1 LFGAREGIPMA
12 VRTDPEG
19 NETDALFDL
28 ADLDGAEVLEIGSG
42 DGRLTWRY
50 ADRAAHVTAIE
61 PFEHSI
67 ARAEER
73 LRETSLPVE
82 FRNVGLEDFADASDD
97 DVFDVA
103 LLSWSL
109 C

>member
-1 LFGAREGIPMA
+1 MTI
-12 VRTDPEG
+12 RTDPEG
-19 NETDALFDL
+19 NETAALFDL
-28 ADLDGAEVLEIGSG
+28 VDLDGVEVLEIGCG

-50 ADRAAHVTAIE
+50 ADRAVRVTAIE
-61 PFEHSI
+61 PFADSI
-67 ARAEER
+67 ARAKER
-73 LRETSLPVE
+73 LRETELPVE
-82 FRNVGLEDFADASDD
+82 FRHVNFEDFAASTDP

>member
-1 LFGAREGIPMA
+1 MA

-19 NETDALFDL
+19 NETTALFELIDL
-28 ADLDGAEVLEIGSG
+28 EGKDVLEIGCG
-42 DGRLTWRY
+42 DGRLTWWY
-50 ADRAAHVTAIE
+50 ADRTAHVTAIE
-61 PFEHSI
+61 PFADSLAS
-67 ARAEER
+67 ARER
-73 LRETSLPVE
+73 QREAPLSVE
-82 FRNVGLEDFADASDD
+82 LLNVGFEDFAAGADA

>member
-1 LFGAREGIPMA
+1 MTIRI
-12 VRTDPEG
+12 DPEG

-28 ADLDGAEVLEIGSG
+28 VKLEGREVLEIGCG
-42 DGRLTWRY
+42 GGRLTRRY
-50 ADRAAHVTAIE
+50 ADRVAHVTAID
-61 PFEHSI
+61 PFADAI
-67 ARAEER
+67 ARANEWLAEEPIER
-73 LRETSLPVE
+73 IE
-82 FRNVGLEDFADASDD
+82 FRHVAFEDLAAASDA

>member
-1 LFGAREGIPMA
+1 MSI
-12 VRTDPEG
+12 RTDPEG
-19 NETDALFDL
+19 NETQALFEL
-28 ADLDGAEVLEIGSG
+28 AELEGAEVLEIGSG

-50 ADRAAHVTAIE
+50 AERTAHVTAIE
-61 PFEHSI
+61 PFEDSM
-67 ARAEER
+67 ARAAER
-73 LRETSLPVE
+73 LRETPLPVE
-82 FRNVGLEDFADASDD
+82 FRHASFEDYAADSDP

>member
-1 LFGAREGIPMA
+1 MSI
-12 VRTDPEG
+12 RTDPEG
-19 NETDALFDL
+19 NETQALFEL
-28 ADLDGAEVLEIGSG
+28 TELDGAEILEIGSG

-50 ADRAAHVTAIE
+50 AEQTAHVTAIE
-61 PFEHSI
+61 PFGDSI
-67 ARAEER
+67 ARAAGR
-73 LRETSLPVE
+73 LRETPLPVE
-82 FRNVGLEDFADASDD
+82 FRHASFEDYAADSDP

>member
-1 LFGAREGIPMA
+1 MT
-12 VRTDPEG
+12 VRIDPEG

-28 ADLDGAEVLEIGSG
+28 VELEGREVLEIGCG
-42 DGRLTWRY
+42 DGRLTRRY

-61 PFEHSI
+61 PFEGAI
-67 ARAEER
+67 ARAQQWLSEAPNER
-73 LRETSLPVE
+73 IE
-82 FRNVGLEDFADASDD
+82 FRHVAFEDFTDASDA
-97 DVFDVA
+97 DVFDVT

>member
-1 LFGAREGIPMA
+1 VT

-28 ADLDGAEVLEIGSG
+28 VEVEGCEILEIGCG
-42 DGRLTWRY
+42 DGRLTRRY
-50 ADRAAHVTAIE
+50 AHGAAHVTAID
-61 PFEHSI
+61 PFEGAI
-67 ARAEER
+67 ARAQKWLSEAPNER
-73 LRETSLPVE
+73 IE
-82 FRNVGLEDFADASDD
+82 FRHVGFEDFTAASDA
-97 DVFDVA
+97 DVFDVT

>member
-1 LFGAREGIPMA
+1 MS
-12 VRTDPEG
+12 VRVDPEG
-19 NETDALFDL
+19 NEIRALIDL
-28 ADLDGAEVLEIGSG
+28 IDLDEKVVLEIGCG

-50 ADRAAHVTAIE
+50 AERTAYVTAIE
-61 PFEHSI
+61 PFADSI
-67 ARAEER
+67 ARAKDR
-73 LRETSLPVE
+73 LREMQLPVE
-82 FRNVGLEDFADASDD
+82 ILHVSFEDYAAGSDP

>member
-1 LFGAREGIPMA
+1 MA
-12 VRTDPEG
+12 VRIDPEG

-28 ADLDGAEVLEIGSG
+28 VELEGREVVEIGCG

-61 PFEHSI
+61 PFEDAI
-67 ARAEER
+67 GRAKER
-73 LRETSLPVE
+73 LREKHLPIE
-82 FRNVGLEDFADASDD
+82 FRHVAFEEFVAACDADT
-97 DVFDVA
+97 FDVS

>member
-1 LFGAREGIPMA
+1 VTI
-12 VRTDPEG
+12 RTDPEG
-19 NETDALFDL
+19 NETATLFDL
-28 ADLDGAEVLEIGSG
+28 VDLDGAEVLEIGCG

-61 PFEHSI
+61 PFEDSI
-67 ARAEER
+67 ARAKER
-73 LRETSLPVE
+73 LREMKLPVE
-82 FRNVGLEDFADASDD
+82 FRHVNFEDFAAGAETDF
-97 DVFDVA
+97 FDVA

>member
-1 LFGAREGIPMA
+1 MT
-12 VRTDPEG
+12 VRIDPEG

-28 ADLDGAEVLEIGSG
+28 VELEGREVLEIGCG

-50 ADRAAHVTAIE
+50 TDRAAYVTAIE
-61 PFEHSI
+61 PFEDAI
-67 ARAEER
+67 ARANLR
-73 LRETSLPVE
+73 LSEAPSDRIE
-82 FRNVGLEDFADASDD
+82 FRHIAFEDLAAASDA
-97 DVFDVA
+97 DVFDVT

>member
-1 LFGAREGIPMA
+1 VT

-19 NETDALFDL
+19 SETEALFEL
-28 ADLDGAEVLEIGSG
+28 VDLDGRRVLEIGCG

-50 ADRAAHVTAIE
+50 ADRTTHVTAVD
-61 PFEHSI
+61 PFADGI
-67 ARAEER
+67 ARAKER
-73 LRETSLPVE
+73 LRGSKLPID
-82 FRNVGLEDFADASDD
+82 FREVDFLDFAAESRP

-103 LLSWSL
+103 ILSWSL

>member
-1 LFGAREGIPMA
+1 MT
-12 VRTDPEG
+12 VRIDPEG

-28 ADLDGAEVLEIGSG
+28 VEVEGREVLEIGCG

-61 PFEHSI
+61 PFADAI
-67 ARAEER
+67 ARAQKRISEAPNER
-73 LRETSLPVE
+73 IE
-82 FRNVGLEDFADASDD
+82 FRHVAFDDFAVANDA

>member
-1 LFGAREGIPMA
+1 MTLRI
-12 VRTDPEG
+12 DPEG

-28 ADLDGAEVLEIGSG
+28 VELDGREVLEIGCG
-42 DGRLTWRY
+42 DGRLTRRY

-61 PFEHSI
+61 PFEDSI
-67 ARAEER
+67 ARAKQRHSER
-73 LRETSLPVE
+73 SSASID
-82 FRNVGLEDFADASDD
+82 FRHAAFEDFAASSDV